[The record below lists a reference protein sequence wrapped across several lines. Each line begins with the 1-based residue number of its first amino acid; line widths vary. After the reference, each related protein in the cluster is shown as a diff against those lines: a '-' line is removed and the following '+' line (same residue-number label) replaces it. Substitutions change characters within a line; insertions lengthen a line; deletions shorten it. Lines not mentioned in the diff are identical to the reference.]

1 MNFLNRRM
9 FQEGGGANQEYAVLT
24 DGSTKYYDPTNFE
37 QQLRSLSE
45 SEIFALQ
52 NSANSG
58 QISFSPGL
66 QSILNQVI
74 NRKQIPAFEDDPSV
88 DTTYSSPLLGR
99 DAVQNTQS
107 YKSIGGD
114 FGRVAKGIYGP
125 VLSSLVR
132 NVMPKESLD
141 DSTSF
146 GIPGIGGASLKSIA
160 EYDSPFFGEG
170 VRGFEEAGAR
180 GGRSK
185 EELDAILSAG
195 LQTIP
200 GQQIQDFQSEI
211 DEVDRSLAQEIMPKI
226 SGLDLDLYSTQNQNF
241 LRENPGITP
250 EEVGFRPINYRD
262 EFGELAPITAP
273 SRSDFN
279 SFEDNINPTAVSQDL
294 DSLSEDRISLKR
306 KQDAESRR
314 ANYEQAMVGKDEFG
328 FPVDRPTRP
337 LSITDFSDEL
347 KDLKPINVLKTEI
360 ESKEEM
366 QEKFLPDLKP
376 TLTNVDTSITQ
387 KEADAINKKEQEER
401 DDPVTTIS
409 NKPGFFGSDNFLNFI
424 RNVGGELVRTGQFGE
439 GLASGA
445 AKAAEERAARE
456 LMADQEERKYS
467 KEMELAIAKAKATY
481 TPDIMKIKDTAE
493 YNEKVKRDITDFE
506 GGLAG
511 VGFVDYAI
519 EIIEE
524 AQDNEEPVGGV
535 RGLFAKL
542 VDKGFAFANMG
553 RDFDDLSA
561 DSKVDEL
568 TRVVKQKNLQAIL
581 GESGRTISDKDREI
595 IERVFGDLD
604 VFKDPNV
611 TLGLLRESRRG
622 LAASNAERYSRLTSN
637 AELISRQGPEGARFY
652 QQLLPSLQR
661 ILNIDPYGNQSAI
674 AKARFA
680 GRDPNAGIQ
689 EIGLGG

>member
-24 DGSTKYYDPTNFE
+24 DGSTKYYDPATFE
-37 QQLRSLSE
+37 QQLRSLSD

-52 NSANSG
+52 NSATN
-58 QISFSPGL
+58 QEISFTPGL
-66 QSILNQVI
+66 SNILDSVVKKKRMPVYAEYEEIDELFPNNSIRNV
-74 NRKQIPAFEDDPSV
+74 DPNYGNELSYGSV
-88 DTTYSSPLLGR
+88 
-99 DAVQNTQS
+99 A
-107 YKSIGGD
+107 GD
-114 FGRVAKGIYGP
+114 YVRRAKGIYGP
-125 VLSSLVR
+125 ALRGITNSLVSEDTIDKY
-132 NVMPKESLD
+132 PFLK
-141 DSTSF
+141 
-146 GIPGIGGASLKSIA
+146 GIS
-160 EYDSPFFGEG
+160 EYDSPYYGEG
-170 VRGFEEAGAR
+170 SGIIQDFRSAEAR
-180 GGRSK
+180 GGRTK
-185 EELDAILSAG
+185 EELDAILGEG

-200 GQQIQDFQSEI
+200 GQEIQDLQLEVDAIGEPSVVDSPNLNLIEDL
-211 DEVDRSLAQEIMPKI
+211 DEVGEPDTARTFSPIDQEGKTLSFSGSAPEMEAKRLAYEKSLI
-226 SGLDLDLYSTQNQNF
+226 G
-241 LRENPGITP
+241 
-250 EEVGFRPINYRD
+250 V
-262 EFGELAPITAP
+262 
-273 SRSDFN
+273 
-279 SFEDNINPTAVSQDL
+279 
-294 DSLSEDRISLKR
+294 
-306 KQDAESRR
+306 
-314 ANYEQAMVGKDEFG
+314 DEFG
-328 FPVDRPTRP
+328 FPIERPGAINQRPTRP
-337 LSITDFSDEL
+337 LSITDFADEL
-347 KDLKPINVLKTEI
+347 KELKPVNVLKTEI

-376 TLTNVDTSITQ
+376 TLTNVNTSITQ

-467 KEMELAIAKAKATY
+467 KEIELAIAKAKATY
-481 TPDIMKIKDTAE
+481 TPDTMTIDKTAE
-493 YNEKVKRDITDFE
+493 YNEKVKKDITDFE

-524 AQDNEEPVGGV
+524 AQAAGEAVGGFE
-535 RGLFAKL
+535 GLMAKL
-542 VDKGFAFANMG
+542 VDKGLALAGMG
-553 RDFDDLSA
+553 REFDNLSA
-561 DSKVDEL
+561 DSKVAAL
-568 TRVVKQKNLQAIL
+568 TKVVKQKNLQAIL

-595 IERVFGDLD
+595 IERVFGDLSA
-604 VFKDPNV
+604 FEEPST

-622 LAASNAERYSRLTSN
+622 LAAANAERYSRLTSN

-661 ILNIDPYGNQSAI
+661 VLGIDPYGNQAAI
-674 AKARFA
+674 ARARFA
-680 GRDPNAGIQ
+680 GQDPNAGIQ